1 MMYKLLTIVFLFT
14 LLQSNVIALSQEN
27 GYQTHTIRLIGPAE
41 MSDYKEVIDDIR
53 SNISHPISCT
63 VEVDDRVIQIMS
75 RQEMLWIGI
84 LQSLNTQG
92 RFVALLTPLFSEG
105 VKISHPYT
113 LEKVRNRWA
122 EFRGIALE
130 NVLFVTSQEWSS
142 MTIRARAE
150 LENEYDI
157 IVE

>member
-1 MMYKLLTIVFLFT
+1 
-14 LLQSNVIALSQEN
+14 
-27 GYQTHTIRLIGPAE
+27 

-53 SNISHPISCT
+53 GHISHPISCT
-63 VEVDDRVIQIMS
+63 IEVDDRVIQIMS
-75 RQEMLWIGI
+75 RQEMPWISI

-92 RFVALLTPLFSEG
+92 RFVALITPLFAEG

-122 EFRGIALE
+122 DFRGIEME
-130 NVLFVTSQEWSS
+130 NILFVTSQEWST

-150 LENEYDI
+150 LENENVI
-157 IVE
+157 IIE